1 MAAAMQDPEHPVCK
15 GEYRANRRPNSKTA
29 GVGRVDHDICS
40 MDRFDRI
47 LRDPVLKTLHQSP
60 AGGNFYMSSTHY
72 MEKWGPPEAVS
83 FTTAAIPKT
92 VTATANT
99 TTPTAA
105 SCPRVPAA
113 CDPQR
118 T

>member
-60 AGGNFYMSSTHY
+60 AGGNFLYVLQPLHGKMGTARGGILYNGGYPEDRHRHCEYDHTHGRFLPSSTRS
-72 MEKWGPPEAVS
+72 V
-83 FTTAAIPKT
+83 
-92 VTATANT
+92 
-99 TTPTAA
+99 
-105 SCPRVPAA
+105 
-113 CDPQR
+113 
-118 T
+118 